1 MYICT
6 YIVMTDTVHVIHLH
20 CCLGDNKRYQSV
32 THNIQYIQGKLALLH
47 KAKERAIGLLS
58 SAIEAF
64 KQADLRDG
72 EEMAVDSPQ
81 CDSYDDHDGLSSVE
95 STSDSDDEDRS

>member
-1 MYICT
+1 MIT
-6 YIVMTDTVHVIHLH
+6 
-20 CCLGDNKRYQSV
+20 KRYQSV

-72 EEMAVDSPQ
+72 EELAVDSPHCIVMMTMMVYLVLNQ
-81 CDSYDDHDGLSSVE
+81 HLTLMMK
-95 STSDSDDEDRS
+95 TS

>member
-1 MYICT
+1 MIT
-6 YIVMTDTVHVIHLH
+6 
-20 CCLGDNKRYQSV
+20 KRYQSV

-64 KQADLRDG
+64 QQADLRDG
-72 EEMAVDSPQ
+72 EELAVDSPQ

>member
-1 MYICT
+1 MI
-6 YIVMTDTVHVIHLH
+6 
-20 CCLGDNKRYQSV
+20 KRYQSV

-47 KAKERAIGLLS
+47 KAKERAIGLPL

-72 EEMAVDSPQ
+72 EELAVDSPQ
-81 CDSYDDHDGLSSVE
+81 CDSYDDHGLSSVE
-95 STSDSDDEDRS
+95 STSDSDED